1 MKKDAGRNRNRENR
15 DNMIQAVKYRTVEN
29 QAEKIQPRKRKLEWQ
44 PYLLLLPSLV
54 IIGGFVFFPFIK
66 NIYTS
71 LTLTNASGNPIKFV
85 GIRNYVRILTSSEF
99 RETLLRT
106 FKFALMMGIPS
117 FVIGFALA
125 LAAAEHKRGSRIYET
140 MFTIPL
146 VIAAAPASVIWYLIF
161 APHAGIL
168 NYMLGTDYAWLAE
181 PKMAIW
187 CVAAV
192 TAWSGLGMNVI
203 FLLTGLR
210 NVSSELLESAQLDG
224 AGYFGRLFYITIP
237 IASPQIFFVIFYNI
251 VLSFQTF
258 AQIRLLTNGGPY
270 QSTRTLIWSIYE
282 EAFRN
287 TRFDYACAQS
297 VILFLII
304 FIITRIQFL
313 FEKKGVNY

>member
-1 MKKDAGRNRNRENR
+1 MWKGGDKKMKQDAEGSGNRGNRTWKNQGRAY
-15 DNMIQAVKYRTVEN
+15 QAG
-29 QAEKIQPRKRKLEWQ
+29 KRKWEWQ
-44 PYLLLLPSLV
+44 PYLLLLPSLI

-71 LTLTNASGNPIKFV
+71 LTLTNASGSPIKFV
-85 GIRNYVRILTSSEF
+85 GTRNYVKILTSLEF
-99 RETLLRT
+99 RETLIRT
-106 FKFALMMGIPS
+106 FKFALMVGIPS
-117 FVIGFALA
+117 FIIGFILA
-125 LAAAEHKRGSRIYET
+125 LASVEQKRWSRIYET
-140 MFTIPL
+140 MFTISL

-168 NYMLGTDYAWLAE
+168 NYVLGTDYAWLAE

-192 TAWSGLGMNVI
+192 TAWSELGMNVI

-210 NVSSELLESAQLDG
+210 NVSPELQESAQLDG
-224 AGYFGRLFYITIP
+224 AGYLARLFYITIP

-251 VLSFQTF
+251 VFSFQTF

-270 QSTRTLIWSIYE
+270 QGTRTLIWSIYE

>member
-1 MKKDAGRNRNRENR
+1 MSKDGKEIKSRKK
-15 DNMIQAVKYRTVEN
+15 KW
-29 QAEKIQPRKRKLEWQ
+29 EWQ
-44 PYLLLLPSLV
+44 PYLLLLPSL
-54 IIGGFVFFPFIK
+54 IILGGFVFFPFLK

-71 LTLTNASGNPIKFV
+71 LTLTNAAGDPIKFV
-85 GIRNYVRILTSSEF
+85 GLRNYIKILASAEF
-99 RETLLRT
+99 KDTLLRT
-106 FKFALMMGIPS
+106 FRFALMVGIPS
-117 FVIGFALA
+117 FVIGFILA
-125 LAAAEHKRGSRIYET
+125 LAAMEHKKGSRIYET
-140 MFTIPL
+140 MFTVPL

-161 APHAGIL
+161 APHAGIMNHVL
-168 NYMLGTDYAWLAE
+168 KTDHTWLAD
-181 PKMAIW
+181 PKQAIW
-187 CVAAV
+187 CVAIA

-210 NVSSELLESAQLDG
+210 NVPQEMLESAELDG
-224 AGYFGRLFYITIP
+224 AGYFGRLFYILIP

-287 TRFDYACAQS
+287 TRFDYACVQS
-297 VILFLII
+297 VVLFAVI
-304 FIITRIQFL
+304 FAITRIQFL

>member
-1 MKKDAGRNRNRENR
+1 
-15 DNMIQAVKYRTVEN
+15 
-29 QAEKIQPRKRKLEWQ
+29 
-44 PYLLLLPSLV
+44 
-54 IIGGFVFFPFIK
+54 
-66 NIYTS
+66 
-71 LTLTNASGNPIKFV
+71 
-85 GIRNYVRILTSSEF
+85 
-99 RETLLRT
+99 
-106 FKFALMMGIPS
+106 
-117 FVIGFALA
+117 
-125 LAAAEHKRGSRIYET
+125 
-140 MFTIPL
+140 
-146 VIAAAPASVIWYLIF
+146 
-161 APHAGIL
+161 
-168 NYMLGTDYAWLAE
+168 MLGTDYAWLAE

-210 NVSSELLESAQLDG
+210 NVSPELQESAQLDG
-224 AGYFGRLFYITIP
+224 AGYFARLLYITIP

-251 VLSFQTF
+251 VFSFQTF